1 MSVGAEH
8 NHGGSCCLG
17 LNQDLVNRQ
26 GDRRKRFNG
35 QTICPERLCKLFK
48 AFLDQIQV
56 RRFHRYRG
64 SDHIHRCPDRDIG
77 GGRFEHIQQEKPGIH
92 GRCQLSGSGNDF
104 CGDRAEINRCKESL
118 HTSGAW
124 NAGACLASEMRPIH
138 SWLMEDLFGHG
149 HDAGSAADLPADA
162 PLAARMRPRNLE
174 EYVGQGHILGEGKLL
189 RRAIEADRLSSV
201 IFYGPPGTGKT
212 SLARVIAGS
221 TKSRFI
227 ELSGVEGSVADIRK
241 AVGEA
246 AIAARNGGR
255 TLLFIDEIHRFN
267 KAQQDALLP
276 DVERGTVRLI
286 GATTQNPFFSINSPL
301 VSRSQ
306 IFQLQ
311 PLGIDDLVGLQR
323 RAVADPERG
332 LGTLPIDLEED
343 AARHLATVC
352 DGDARKCLNALEI
365 AARTTPFG
373 SDGRIRITLDAASE
387 SIQKKAVV
395 YDGSGDDHYDT
406 ASAFI
411 KSLRGSDPD
420 AALYWLAKMLHAG
433 EELRFI
439 TRRLVIFAS
448 EDVGLADPLAL
459 PLAISAQQAVE
470 FVGLPEA
477 RITLAHATVYLAT
490 APKSNSAYAA
500 LGNAQQ
506 DLTEGRT
513 LAVPSHLRDSHY
525 KGAKSLGHGEGYKY
539 AHNYEG
545 GYVPQSYLPEGRHYY
560 IPTRHGAEARIA
572 DRLEAWRHQFEEA
585 QGNPT
590 TLG

>member
-1 MSVGAEH
+1 
-8 NHGGSCCLG
+8 
-17 LNQDLVNRQ
+17 
-26 GDRRKRFNG
+26 
-35 QTICPERLCKLFK
+35 
-48 AFLDQIQV
+48 
-56 RRFHRYRG
+56 
-64 SDHIHRCPDRDIG
+64 
-77 GGRFEHIQQEKPGIH
+77 
-92 GRCQLSGSGNDF
+92 
-104 CGDRAEINRCKESL
+104 
-118 HTSGAW
+118 
-124 NAGACLASEMRPIH
+124 
-138 SWLMEDLFGHG
+138 MEDLFGNSG
-149 HDAGSAADLPADA
+149 DADAGGASSLPADA
-162 PLAARMRPRNLE
+162 PLAARMRPRTLE
-174 EYVGQGHILGEGKLL
+174 EYAGQSHILGEGKLL
-189 RRAIEADRLSSV
+189 RRAIEADRLSS
-201 IFYGPPGTGKT
+201 IILYGPPGTGKT
-212 SLARVIAGS
+212 SLARLIAAR

-241 AVGEA
+241 AVGAA
-246 AIAARNGGR
+246 AIEARNGGR

-311 PLGIDDLVGLQR
+311 PLSVEELIALQY
-323 RAVADPERG
+323 RAVSDVERG
-332 LGTLPIDLEED
+332 LGDLPVDLEEG
-343 AARHLATVC
+343 AARHLATVS
-352 DGDARKCLNALEI
+352 DGDARKCLNSLEI

-373 SDGRIRITLDAASE
+373 ADGRIRITLAEASE
-387 SIQKKAVV
+387 SIQKKAIA

-448 EDVGLADPLAL
+448 EDVGLADPLAM

-500 LGNAQQ
+500 LGAAEA
-506 DLTEGRT
+506 DIGSGRT
-513 LAVPSHLRDSHY
+513 LAVPPHLRDSHY
-525 KGAKSLGHGEGYKY
+525 KGAKALGHGQGYRY
-539 AHNYEG
+539 PHDHEG
-545 GYVPQSYLPEGRHYY
+545 GYVPQAYLPEGRIYY
-560 IPTRHGAEARIA
+560 TPTRQGAEARIA
-572 DRLEAWRHQFEEA
+572 DRLEAWRQQFQEA
-585 QGNPT
+585 KIR
-590 TLG
+590 

>member
-1 MSVGAEH
+1 MS
-8 NHGGSCCLG
+8 S
-17 LNQDLVNRQ
+17 
-26 GDRRKRFNG
+26 GDTK
-35 QTICPERLCKLFK
+35 QM
-48 AFLDQIQV
+48 D
-56 RRFHRYRG
+56 
-64 SDHIHRCPDRDIG
+64 
-77 GGRFEHIQQEKPGIH
+77 
-92 GRCQLSGSGNDF
+92 
-104 CGDRAEINRCKESL
+104 
-118 HTSGAW
+118 
-124 NAGACLASEMRPIH
+124 
-138 SWLMEDLFGHG
+138 DLFGTAHAP
-149 HDAGSAADLPADA
+149 DSLPADA
-162 PLAARMRPRNLE
+162 PLAARMRPRTLE
-174 EYVGQGHILGEGKLL
+174 EYAGQSHILGEGKLL
-189 RRAIEADRLSSV
+189 RRAIEADRLSS
-201 IFYGPPGTGKT
+201 IILYGPPGTGKT
-212 SLARVIAGS
+212 SLARLIAAR

-241 AVGEA
+241 AVGAA
-246 AIAARNGGR
+246 AIEARNGGR

-311 PLGIDDLVGLQR
+311 PLTVEELIALQYN
-323 RAVADPERG
+323 AVSDGERG
-332 LGTLPIDLEED
+332 LGDLPVDLEEG
-343 AARHLATVC
+343 AARHLATVS

-373 SDGRIRITLDAASE
+373 ADGRIRITLAEASE
-387 SIQKKAVV
+387 SIQKKALV

-500 LGNAQQ
+500 LGAAES
-506 DLTEGRT
+506 DIGSGRT
-513 LAVPSHLRDSHY
+513 LAVPPHLRDSHY
-525 KGAKSLGHGEGYKY
+525 KGSKALGHGQGYQY
-539 AHNYEG
+539 PHDHEG
-545 GYVPQSYLPEGRHYY
+545 GYVPQAYLPEGRTYY
-560 IPTRHGAEARIA
+560 TPTRLGAEARIA
-572 DRLEAWRHQFEEA
+572 DRLEAWRQQFQEA
-585 QGNPT
+585 AVKQTGK
-590 TLG
+590 G

>member
-1 MSVGAEH
+1 MDDLFGSS
-8 NHGGSCCLG
+8 GG
-17 LNQDLVNRQ
+17 
-26 GDRRKRFNG
+26 
-35 QTICPERLCKLFK
+35 
-48 AFLDQIQV
+48 
-56 RRFHRYRG
+56 
-64 SDHIHRCPDRDIG
+64 DIG
-77 GGRFEHIQQEKPGIH
+77 GP
-92 GRCQLSGSGNDF
+92 
-104 CGDRAEINRCKESL
+104 
-118 HTSGAW
+118 
-124 NAGACLASEMRPIH
+124 
-138 SWLMEDLFGHG
+138 
-149 HDAGSAADLPADA
+149 LPADA
-162 PLAARMRPRNLE
+162 PLAARMRPRTLE
-174 EYVGQGHILGEGKLL
+174 EYAGQTHILGPGKLL

-201 IFYGPPGTGKT
+201 ILYGPPGTGKT
-212 SLARVIAGS
+212 SLARLIAS
-221 TKSRFI
+221 RTKSRFV
-227 ELSGVEGSVADIRK
+227 ELSGIEGSVADIRR

-306 IFQLQ
+306 VFQLQ
-311 PLGIDDLVGLQR
+311 PLTIEDLVALQK
-323 RAVADPERG
+323 RAVADSERG
-332 LGTLPIDLEED
+332 LGTLPIDLEEE
-343 AARHLATVC
+343 AARHLATVS

-373 SDGRIRITLDAASE
+373 PDGRIRITVAEAAE
-387 SIQKKAVV
+387 SIQKKALV
-395 YDGSGDDHYDT
+395 YDGTGDDHYDT

-411 KSLRGSDPD
+411 KSMRGSDPD

-500 LGNAQQ
+500 LGRAEA
-506 DLTEGRT
+506 DIGEGRT
-513 LAVPSHLRDSHY
+513 LAVPLHLKDSHY
-525 KGAKSLGHGEGYKY
+525 KGAKSLGHGSGYKY
-539 AHNYEG
+539 AHDHEG
-545 GYVPQSYLPEGRHYY
+545 GYVPQAYLPEGRTYY
-560 IPTRHGAEARIA
+560 TPTRHGLEARIA
-572 DRLEAWRHQFEEA
+572 DRLEAWRQQFEDA
-585 QGNPT
+585 KIQ
-590 TLG
+590 

>member
-1 MSVGAEH
+1 M
-8 NHGGSCCLG
+8 
-17 LNQDLVNRQ
+17 D
-26 GDRRKRFNG
+26 
-35 QTICPERLCKLFK
+35 
-48 AFLDQIQV
+48 
-56 RRFHRYRG
+56 
-64 SDHIHRCPDRDIG
+64 
-77 GGRFEHIQQEKPGIH
+77 
-92 GRCQLSGSGNDF
+92 
-104 CGDRAEINRCKESL
+104 
-118 HTSGAW
+118 
-124 NAGACLASEMRPIH
+124 
-138 SWLMEDLFGHG
+138 DLFGTAQAP
-149 HDAGSAADLPADA
+149 DSLPADA
-162 PLAARMRPRNLE
+162 PLAARMRPRTLE
-174 EYVGQGHILGEGKLL
+174 EYVGQSHILGEGKLL
-189 RRAIEADRLSSV
+189 RRAIEADRLSS
-201 IFYGPPGTGKT
+201 IILYGPPGTGKT
-212 SLARVIAGS
+212 SLARLIAAR

-241 AVGEA
+241 AVGAA
-246 AIAARNGGR
+246 AIEARNGGR

-311 PLGIDDLVGLQR
+311 PLTVEELIALQY
-323 RAVADPERG
+323 RAVSDGERG
-332 LGTLPIDLEED
+332 LGDLPVDLEEV
-343 AARHLATVC
+343 AARHLATVS

-373 SDGRIRITLDAASE
+373 ADGRIRITLAEASE
-387 SIQKKAVV
+387 SIQKKALV

-500 LGNAQQ
+500 LGAAES
-506 DLTEGRT
+506 DIGSGRT
-513 LAVPSHLRDSHY
+513 LAVPPHLRDSHY
-525 KGAKSLGHGEGYKY
+525 KGSKALGHGQGYQY
-539 AHNYEG
+539 PHDHDG
-545 GYVPQSYLPEGRHYY
+545 GYVPQAYLPEGRTYY
-560 IPTRHGAEARIA
+560 TPTRLGAEARIA
-572 DRLEAWRHQFEEA
+572 DRLEAWRQQFQEA
-585 QGNPT
+585 AVKQTGK
-590 TLG
+590 G

>member
-1 MSVGAEH
+1 MSPR
-8 NHGGSCCLG
+8 N
-17 LNQDLVNRQ
+17 NKQMD
-26 GDRRKRFNG
+26 
-35 QTICPERLCKLFK
+35 
-48 AFLDQIQV
+48 
-56 RRFHRYRG
+56 
-64 SDHIHRCPDRDIG
+64 
-77 GGRFEHIQQEKPGIH
+77 
-92 GRCQLSGSGNDF
+92 
-104 CGDRAEINRCKESL
+104 
-118 HTSGAW
+118 
-124 NAGACLASEMRPIH
+124 
-138 SWLMEDLFGHG
+138 DLFGKEG
-149 HDAGSAADLPADA
+149 GEGETALPADA
-162 PLAARMRPRNLE
+162 PLAARMRPRTVE
-174 EYVGQGHILGEGKLL
+174 EYEGQSHILRPGKLL
-189 RRAIEADRLSSV
+189 RRALEADRLSS
-201 IFYGPPGTGKT
+201 IILYGPPGTGKT
-212 SLARVIAGS
+212 SLARLISAR

-241 AVGEA
+241 AVGSA
-246 AIAARNGGR
+246 AIEARNGGR

-286 GATTQNPFFSINSPL
+286 GATTQNPFFSINGPL

-311 PLGIDDLVGLQR
+311 PLSPENLVALQY
-323 RAVADPERG
+323 RAMADKERG
-332 LGTLPIDLEED
+332 LGELPIDLGED
-343 AARHLATVC
+343 AALHLATVC

-373 SDGRIRITLDAASE
+373 TDGRIRITLAEAAE
-387 SIQKKAVV
+387 SIQKKALV
-395 YDGSGDDHYDT
+395 YDGTGDDHYDT

-459 PLAISAQQAVE
+459 PLAVSAQQAVE

-500 LGNAQQ
+500 LGNAEV
-506 DLTEGRT
+506 DIGSGRT
-513 LAVPSHLRDSHY
+513 LKVPTHLKDSHY
-525 KGAKSLGHGEGYKY
+525 KGAKTLGHGGGYQY
-539 AHNYEG
+539 PHDFEG
-545 GYVPQSYLPEGRHYY
+545 GYVPQAYLPEGKTYY
-560 IPTRHGAEARIA
+560 TPTRHGSEARIA
-572 DRLEAWRHQFEEA
+572 DRLEAWKKQFEVA
-585 QGNPT
+585 NR
-590 TLG
+590 

>member
-1 MSVGAEH
+1 M
-8 NHGGSCCLG
+8 
-17 LNQDLVNRQ
+17 D
-26 GDRRKRFNG
+26 
-35 QTICPERLCKLFK
+35 
-48 AFLDQIQV
+48 
-56 RRFHRYRG
+56 
-64 SDHIHRCPDRDIG
+64 
-77 GGRFEHIQQEKPGIH
+77 
-92 GRCQLSGSGNDF
+92 
-104 CGDRAEINRCKESL
+104 
-118 HTSGAW
+118 
-124 NAGACLASEMRPIH
+124 
-138 SWLMEDLFGHG
+138 DLFG
-149 HDAGSAADLPADA
+149 SATTGKEVSLPADA
-162 PLAARMRPRNLE
+162 PLAARMRPRTLE
-174 EYVGQGHILGEGKLL
+174 EYVGQSHILGEGKLL

-212 SLARVIAGS
+212 SLARVIARR
-221 TKSRFI
+221 TESRFI

-241 AVGEA
+241 GVAMA
-246 AIAARNGGR
+246 AIEARNEGR

-306 IFQLQ
+306 VFKLQ
-311 PLGIDDLVGLQR
+311 PLSVEDLVGLQH
-323 RAVADPERG
+323 RAVADPKRG
-332 LGTLPIDLEED
+332 LGTLPIDLEEA
-343 AARHLATVC
+343 AARHLATVS

-373 SDGRIRITLDAASE
+373 PEGRIQITLEAASE

-395 YDGSGDDHYDT
+395 YDGTGDDHYDT

-459 PLAISAQQAVE
+459 TLAISAQQAVE

-477 RITLAHATVYLAT
+477 RISLAHATV
-490 APKSNSAYAA
+490 
-500 LGNAQQ
+500 
-506 DLTEGRT
+506 
-513 LAVPSHLRDSHY
+513 
-525 KGAKSLGHGEGYKY
+525 
-539 AHNYEG
+539 
-545 GYVPQSYLPEGRHYY
+545 
-560 IPTRHGAEARIA
+560 
-572 DRLEAWRHQFEEA
+572 
-585 QGNPT
+585 
-590 TLG
+590 

>member
-1 MSVGAEH
+1 MSLTEDFFES
-8 NHGGSCCLG
+8 N
-17 LNQDLVNRQ
+17 
-26 GDRRKRFNG
+26 
-35 QTICPERLCKLFK
+35 CP
-48 AFLDQIQV
+48 ATA
-56 RRFHRYRG
+56 
-64 SDHIHRCPDRDIG
+64 
-77 GGRFEHIQQEKPGIH
+77 QE
-92 GRCQLSGSGNDF
+92 N
-104 CGDRAEINRCKESL
+104 
-118 HTSGAW
+118 
-124 NAGACLASEMRPIH
+124 
-138 SWLMEDLFGHG
+138 
-149 HDAGSAADLPADA
+149 DLPVDA
-162 PLAARMRPRNLE
+162 QLAARMRPQTLE
-174 EYVGQGHILGEGKLL
+174 EYVGQNHILGEGKLL

-212 SLARVIAGS
+212 SLARVIARS

-227 ELSGVEGSVADIRK
+227 ELSGVEGSVSDIRK
-241 AVGEA
+241 AVATA
-246 AIAARNGGR
+246 AIEARRGGR

-286 GATTQNPFFSINSPL
+286 GATTQNPYFSINSPL

-306 IFQLQ
+306 IFQLE
-311 PLGIDDLVGLQR
+311 PLSIPDLVHLQQ
-323 RAVADPERG
+323 RALVDQVRG
-332 LGTLPIDLEED
+332 LGKLPIDLE
-343 AARHLATVC
+343 AAAALHLATVS

-365 AARTTPFG
+365 AARTTPF
-373 SDGRIRITLDAASE
+373 DAAGRIRISLGAAAE

-395 YDGSGDDHYDT
+395 YDGTGDDHYDT

-490 APKSNSAYAA
+490 APKSNSA
-500 LGNAQQ
+500 
-506 DLTEGRT
+506 
-513 LAVPSHLRDSHY
+513 
-525 KGAKSLGHGEGYKY
+525 
-539 AHNYEG
+539 
-545 GYVPQSYLPEGRHYY
+545 
-560 IPTRHGAEARIA
+560 
-572 DRLEAWRHQFEEA
+572 
-585 QGNPT
+585 
-590 TLG
+590 

>member
-1 MSVGAEH
+1 MEQ
-8 NHGGSCCLG
+8 NELG
-17 LNQDLVNRQ
+17 LKGRGQFCSSLDDLG
-26 GDRRKRFNG
+26 GDRTQING
-35 QTICPERLCKLFK
+35 CKNG
-48 AFLDQIQV
+48 
-56 RRFHRYRG
+56 FH
-64 SDHIHRCPDRDIG
+64 
-77 GGRFEHIQQEKPGIH
+77 
-92 GRCQLSGSGNDF
+92 L
-104 CGDRAEINRCKESL
+104 
-118 HTSGAW
+118 SGAW
-124 NAGACLASEMRPIH
+124 NGGGSLASQIHPHHTPEMDDR
-138 SWLMEDLFGHG
+138 LTEDFFE
-149 HDAGSAADLPADA
+149 SAAVAGGDQDALPADA
-162 PLAARMRPRNLE
+162 PLAARMRPQTLE
-174 EYVGQGHILGEGKLL
+174 EYVGQSHILGEGKLL

-212 SLARVIAGS
+212 SLAKVIARR
-221 TKSRFI
+221 TKSRFL
-227 ELSGVEGSVADIRK
+227 ELSGVEGGVSDIRK
-241 AVGEA
+241 AIASATIEA
-246 AIAARNGGR
+246 RRGGR

-286 GATTQNPFFSINSPL
+286 GATTQNPYFSINSPL

-306 IFQLQ
+306 IFQLE
-311 PLGIDDLVGLQR
+311 PLSIDDLVLLQR
-323 RAVADPERG
+323 RAVLDPVRG
-332 LGTLPIDLEED
+332 LGKLPIDLDDE
-343 AARHLATVC
+343 AALHLATVS

-373 SDGRIRITLDAASE
+373 AGGRIRISLEIAAE
-387 SIQKKAVV
+387 SIQKKALV
-395 YDGSGDDHYDT
+395 YDGTGDDHYDT

-500 LGNAQQ
+500 LGKAEQ
-506 DLTEGRT
+506 DLARGRT
-513 LAVPSHLRDSHY
+513 LAVPAHLRDSHY
-525 KGAKSLGHGEGYKY
+525 KGSKALGHGEGYKY
-539 AHNYEG
+539 AHDYEG
-545 GYVPQSYLPEGRHYY
+545 GYVPQAYLPEGRIYY
-560 IPTRHGAEARIA
+560 TPTRYGAESRIA
-572 DRLEAWRHQFEEA
+572 DRLAAWREQFQESKGVAAEK
-585 QGNPT
+585 PFDS
-590 TLG
+590 LG

>member
-1 MSVGAEH
+1 M
-8 NHGGSCCLG
+8 
-17 LNQDLVNRQ
+17 D
-26 GDRRKRFNG
+26 
-35 QTICPERLCKLFK
+35 
-48 AFLDQIQV
+48 
-56 RRFHRYRG
+56 
-64 SDHIHRCPDRDIG
+64 
-77 GGRFEHIQQEKPGIH
+77 
-92 GRCQLSGSGNDF
+92 
-104 CGDRAEINRCKESL
+104 
-118 HTSGAW
+118 
-124 NAGACLASEMRPIH
+124 
-138 SWLMEDLFGHG
+138 DLFGEDGTTRGEDH
-149 HDAGSAADLPADA
+149 AFLPTDA
-162 PLAARMRPRNLE
+162 PLAARMRPRTLE

-212 SLARVIAGS
+212 SLARVIAAR
-221 TKSRFI
+221 TESRFI

-241 AVGEA
+241 AVGAA
-246 AIAARNGGR
+246 AIEARQGGR

-286 GATTQNPFFSINSPL
+286 GATTQNPYFSINSPL

-306 IFQLQ
+306 VFQLQ
-311 PLGIDDLVGLQR
+311 PLSVDDLVGLQR

-332 LGTLPIDLEED
+332 LGTLPLDLEED
-343 AARHLATVC
+343 AARHLAMVC

-373 SDGRIRITLDAASE
+373 ADGRIRITLAEASE
-387 SIQKKAVV
+387 SIQKKAIV

-406 ASAFI
+406 ISAFI

-459 PLAISAQQAVE
+459 PLAIAAQQAVE

-500 LGNAQQ
+500 LSAAEADIGS
-506 DLTEGRT
+506 GRT
-513 LAVPSHLRDSHY
+513 LAVPPHLRDSHY
-525 KGAKSLGHGEGYKY
+525 KGAKALGHGQGYKY
-539 AHNYEG
+539 PHDHDE
-545 GYVPQSYLPEGRHYY
+545 GYVPQAHLPEGRTYY
-560 IPTRHGAEARIA
+560 TPTRHGAEARIA
-572 DRLEAWRHQFEEA
+572 DRLEAWRQQFQEA
-585 QGNPT
+585 AVNAVKQTGKV
-590 TLG
+590 

>member
-1 MSVGAEH
+1 MSPR
-8 NHGGSCCLG
+8 N
-17 LNQDLVNRQ
+17 NKQMD
-26 GDRRKRFNG
+26 
-35 QTICPERLCKLFK
+35 
-48 AFLDQIQV
+48 
-56 RRFHRYRG
+56 
-64 SDHIHRCPDRDIG
+64 
-77 GGRFEHIQQEKPGIH
+77 
-92 GRCQLSGSGNDF
+92 
-104 CGDRAEINRCKESL
+104 
-118 HTSGAW
+118 
-124 NAGACLASEMRPIH
+124 
-138 SWLMEDLFGHG
+138 DLFGKEG
-149 HDAGSAADLPADA
+149 GEGETALPADA
-162 PLAARMRPRNLE
+162 PLAALMRPRTLE
-174 EYVGQGHILGEGKLL
+174 EYEGQSHILSPGKLL
-189 RRAIEADRLSSV
+189 RRAIEADRLSS
-201 IFYGPPGTGKT
+201 IILYGPPGTGKT
-212 SLARVIAGS
+212 SLARLISAR

-241 AVGEA
+241 AVGSA
-246 AIAARNGGR
+246 AIEARNGGR

-286 GATTQNPFFSINSPL
+286 GATTQNPFFSINGPL

-311 PLGIDDLVGLQR
+311 PLSPENLVALQY
-323 RAVADPERG
+323 RAVADKERG
-332 LGTLPIDLEED
+332 LGELPIDLGED
-343 AARHLATVC
+343 AALHLATVC

-373 SDGRIRITLDAASE
+373 TDGRIRITLAEAAE
-387 SIQKKAVV
+387 SIQKKALV
-395 YDGSGDDHYDT
+395 YDGTGDDHYDT

-459 PLAISAQQAVE
+459 PLAVSAQQAVE

-500 LGNAQQ
+500 LGNAEV
-506 DLTEGRT
+506 DIGSGRT
-513 LAVPSHLRDSHY
+513 LKVPTHLKDSHY
-525 KGAKSLGHGEGYKY
+525 KGAKTLGHGGGYQY
-539 AHNYEG
+539 PHDFEG
-545 GYVPQSYLPEGRHYY
+545 GYVPQAYLPEGKTYY
-560 IPTRHGAEARIA
+560 TPTRHGSEARIA
-572 DRLEAWRHQFEEA
+572 DRLEAWKKQFEVA
-585 QGNPT
+585 NR
-590 TLG
+590 

>member
-1 MSVGAEH
+1 MS
-8 NHGGSCCLG
+8 
-17 LNQDLVNRQ
+17 
-26 GDRRKRFNG
+26 
-35 QTICPERLCKLFK
+35 P
-48 AFLDQIQV
+48 
-56 RRFHRYRG
+56 
-64 SDHIHRCPDRDIG
+64 
-77 GGRFEHIQQEKPGIH
+77 
-92 GRCQLSGSGNDF
+92 
-104 CGDRAEINRCKESL
+104 L
-118 HTSGAW
+118 HSV
-124 NAGACLASEMRPIH
+124 EMD
-138 SWLMEDLFGHG
+138 DLFGAHQ
-149 HDAGSAADLPADA
+149 DPESLPADA
-162 PLAARMRPRNLE
+162 PLAARMRPRTLE
-174 EYVGQGHILGEGKLL
+174 EYVGQSHILGEGKLL
-189 RRAIEADRLSSV
+189 RRAIEADRLSS
-201 IFYGPPGTGKT
+201 IILYGPPGTGKT
-212 SLARVIAGS
+212 SLARLIAAG

-241 AVGEA
+241 AVGTA
-246 AIAARNGGR
+246 AIEARRGGR

-306 IFQLQ
+306 VFQLQ
-311 PLGIDDLVGLQR
+311 PLSVEELISLQK
-323 RAVADPERG
+323 RAVADKERG
-332 LGTLPIDLEED
+332 LGDLPLDLEED
-343 AARHLATVC
+343 AARHLATIC

-373 SDGRIRITLDAASE
+373 PDGRIRITLAEASE
-387 SIQKKAVV
+387 SIQKKALV
-395 YDGSGDDHYDT
+395 YDGAGDDHYDT

-411 KSLRGSDPD
+411 KSMRGSDPD

-500 LGNAQQ
+500 LGHAES
-506 DLTEGRT
+506 DIGSGRT

-525 KGAKSLGHGEGYKY
+525 KGAKALGHGEGYRY
-539 AHNYEG
+539 PHEFEG
-545 GYVPQSYLPEGRHYY
+545 GYVPQAYLPEGRVYY
-560 IPTRHGAEARIA
+560 TPTRHGAESRIA
-572 DRLEAWRHQFEEA
+572 DRLEAWRQQFQDSKQA
-585 QGNPT
+585 QGNV
-590 TLG
+590 

>member
-1 MSVGAEH
+1 MS
-8 NHGGSCCLG
+8 
-17 LNQDLVNRQ
+17 
-26 GDRRKRFNG
+26 
-35 QTICPERLCKLFK
+35 RL
-48 AFLDQIQV
+48 
-56 RRFHRYRG
+56 
-64 SDHIHRCPDRDIG
+64 
-77 GGRFEHIQQEKPGIH
+77 
-92 GRCQLSGSGNDF
+92 
-104 CGDRAEINRCKESL
+104 
-118 HTSGAW
+118 
-124 NAGACLASEMRPIH
+124 H
-138 SWLMEDLFGHG
+138 SKQMDDLFG
-149 HDAGSAADLPADA
+149 SATTGEERSLPADA
-162 PLAARMRPRNLE
+162 PLAARMRPRTLE
-174 EYVGQGHILGEGKLL
+174 EYVGQSHILGEGKLL

-212 SLARVIAGS
+212 SLSRVIAGR

-241 AVGEA
+241 AVGMA
-246 AIAARNGGR
+246 AIEARNGGR

-306 IFQLQ
+306 VFQLQ
-311 PLGIDDLVGLQR
+311 PLSVEDLVNLQQ

-332 LGTLPIDLEED
+332 FGTLPVDLEEA
-343 AARHLATVC
+343 AARHLATVS

-373 SDGRIRITLDAASE
+373 PAGRICITLEAASE

-395 YDGSGDDHYDT
+395 YNGTGDDHYDT

-459 PLAISAQQAVE
+459 TLAISAQQAVE

-500 LGNAQQ
+500 LVKAEKDLAQ
-506 DLTEGRT
+506 GRT
-513 LAVPSHLRDSHY
+513 LEVPSHLRDSHY

-545 GYVPQSYLPEGRHYY
+545 GYVPQAYLPEGRTYY
-560 IPTRHGAEARIA
+560 EPTRQGAEARIT
-572 DRLEAWRHQFEEA
+572 DRLEIWRQQFNEA
-585 QGNPT
+585 SNPNGTGN
-590 TLG
+590 G